1 MAIGNFH
8 GERCSPAAL
17 RNSRNVPGVRD
28 SGAEYGKD
36 GRYY

>member
-17 RNSRNVPGVRD
+17 RYARNVPGIRD
-28 SGAEYGKD
+28 GGAEYGED